1 MDLPKKKIVDNYI
14 NYYLFAT
21 MFKIQFYVY
30 CMLLINAITC
40 AQVHYGR
47 WWWR

>member
-30 CMLLINAITC
+30 CMLLLLFLENVLKT
-40 AQVHYGR
+40 R
-47 WWWR
+47 